1 MDFGNKISQL
11 GVFDFRAFLNVGMLL
26 TDSEKARQLRSA
38 LMRSVLRGNQGNTEK
53 RNHGWSRIRM
63 TDGLC
68 SNHLQVSL

>member
-38 LMRSVLRGNQGNTEK
+38 LMRSVLR
-53 RNHGWSRIRM
+53 
-63 TDGLC
+63 
-68 SNHLQVSL
+68 